1 MSKEEFQL
9 LLDHSVAEARTVL
22 SQGKV
27 ADYIPE
33 LKKAPAEQLGIVLT
47 DLEGHI
53 YASGD
58 TEQPFTIQSIVKV
71 FALLYALEH
80 LGPDQ
85 VFEKVGMEPSG
96 ASFMEMT
103 TLSDFSNKPSNPL
116 INAGAIVIASMISQ
130 LIDFDH

>member
-58 TEQPFTIQSIVKV
+58 TEQP
-71 FALLYALEH
+71 
-80 LGPDQ
+80 
-85 VFEKVGMEPSG
+85 
-96 ASFMEMT
+96 
-103 TLSDFSNKPSNPL
+103 
-116 INAGAIVIASMISQ
+116 
-130 LIDFDH
+130 